1 MWALLCCPDHEVAG
15 EGVPKQVCW
24 QVGCVGQA
32 RLHLAL
38 LCASL
43 DWTCPLF
50 LPLSF
55 LTNANSLISRGDS
68 GGVGLCWPQTVE
80 PPVLYPHHPSPFSVS
95 SPRVPGMGWGGEG
108 HRSRHS
114 PQAGSR
120 CPHSHHSPLS
130 SALRSRESTPGSSSA
145 FSHWMPLGVRKA
157 RSQGV
162 APSLPAPQGESLAAA
177 LSLSGHCS
185 PGQRPLPPR
194 PHHLP
199 LGTAA
204 MAPVLC
210 QRAPSM
216 ALYTTCLSGWEQAVG
231 SALADLWVASPG

>member
-1 MWALLCCPDHEVAG
+1 MRWQGREFQSRCAGRWGVWARPGCTWLFSVPHWTGPALCSCLSPFLQMPTVSSVGVTVVEWVCAGPRQWSLLCCTPT
-15 EGVPKQVCW
+15 
-24 QVGCVGQA
+24 
-32 RLHLAL
+32 L
-38 LCASL
+38 LL
-43 DWTCPLF
+43 PFQCP
-50 LPLSF
+50 PHR
-55 LTNANSLISRGDS
+55 SRGW
-68 GGVGLCWPQTVE
+68 GG
-80 PPVLYPHHPSPFSVS
+80 
-95 SPRVPGMGWGGEG
+95 GGEG

-177 LSLSGHCS
+177 LSLSGRCS